1 MSLAWCLSWRRW
13 ALEGNCR
20 GMGDLPLACP
30 WSATS
35 DTKKVAGGS
44 FSEGELGSFRRPGKL
59 PSKLW
64 ILFYR
69 GEVAGGKTHQE
80 TWPGLAGLRTLA
92 PMARRMCF
100 GYVLFGAL
108 ALFSAR
114 EASAAPT
121 AAPRIVAPAARAARA
136 PRVVWTEISLPS
148 RESRPDLERFLKHL
162 IDQQTRLANWGAR
175 RPDPIEA
182 RLEVTELT
190 ATVSKDVVRVN
201 CTGVGHLKGGQSVR
215 SHFRWAVA
223 RLAKRSSNASF

>member
-1 MSLAWCLSWRRW
+1 MGRR
-13 ALEGNCR
+13 
-20 GMGDLPLACP
+20 
-30 WSATS
+30 
-35 DTKKVAGGS
+35 K
-44 FSEGELGSFRRPGKL
+44 
-59 PSKLW
+59 
-64 ILFYR
+64 Y
-69 GEVAGGKTHQE
+69 
-80 TWPGLAGLRTLA
+80 
-92 PMARRMCF
+92 F

-114 EASAAPT
+114 EVSAAPT
-121 AAPRIVAPAARAARA
+121 AAPRIAGPAARAARA

-215 SHFRWAVA
+215 SHFSMGGRPSGKVELERQLLTMLGRGIVG
-223 RLAKRSSNASF
+223 RLAEIARASHKG